1 VKVEETMATQS
12 DDTMSVTR
20 SLPAQETQPQIVYVP
35 QKPHWGRRL
44 LVLIG
49 VFALLGAL
57 VLGLMAVDKFP
68 KFHNPFATQTTDRS
82 GPVLLLSVRDLSRY
96 VAAEGAFQVL
106 VDVQEN
112 KQVIPDFIFNDHTL
126 FVGNG
131 TVQAYVDFTNINEG
145 AIVTDGD
152 SVTINLPAPQLDK
165 PSLNVDKSYVFAED
179 KGLTNRI
186 GDFFN
191 GNPNDKQKLY
201 QLAEQKITAAA
212 EDSELRDRA
221 EKNTRAMLEGMF
233 KGLGYKRVTV
243 NFAKA

>member
-1 VKVEETMATQS
+1 MTTQS
-12 DDTMSVTR
+12 DDTMSGLTR
-20 SLPAQETQPQIVYVP
+20 SLPAQETQPHIVYVP

-49 VFALLGAL
+49 VFALLGAV
-57 VLGLMAVDKFP
+57 VLGLMAIDKFP
-68 KFHNPFATQTTDRS
+68 KLHNPFATQTTDRT
-82 GPVLLLSVRDLSRY
+82 GPVLLLSVKDLSRY
-96 VAAEGAFQVL
+96 EAAEGAFQVL

-112 KQVIPDFIFNDHTL
+112 KQIIPDFIFNDHTL
-126 FVGNG
+126 FVGVG
-131 TVQAYVDFTNINEG
+131 SVQAYVDFDKINDG
-145 AIVTDGD
+145 SIIVDGT
-152 SVTINLPAPQLDK
+152 SVTINLPAAQLED
-165 PSLNVDKSYVFAED
+165 PNLDPNKSYVFAED

-191 GNPNDKQKLY
+191 SNPNDKQKLY

-233 KGLGYKRVTV
+233 KGLGFQRVTV
-243 NFAKA
+243 NFAKP